1 MTVETPRVPGA
12 SPLGCRQL
20 DPIGATGSGPGTG
33 GWTELPRNPERA
45 LDAGASEPY
54 TSILPFRSFPLLRT
68 GRSRLWDRG
77 AFLSGRTE
85 QVSGG
90 SGTFR
95 LKVRSPGSPSATPAL
110 LPAAVGAPEP
120 LPFLGRGLRKR
131 RWCGGRSGKKG
142 EICGWKDSGRPPD
155 KQRTGIVEGVR
166 DGNGE
171 SWAEKRQGRERVTE
185 ATRKEERGRKRG
197 REGGR
202 EEGRG
207 REPGEREES
216 AVGAGRGARPGVQA
230 GASVQSSCPVLLP
243 PRSPWPGGRGEATS
257 PVYVFF

>member
-1 MTVETPRVPGA
+1 M
-12 SPLGCRQL
+12 

-33 GWTELPRNPERA
+33 GWTELPRNPEGA

-68 GRSRLWDRG
+68 GRSRLWERG
-77 AFLSGRTE
+77 AFLFGRTK

-95 LKVRSPGSPSATPAL
+95 LKVRSPDSPSATSAL

-131 RWCGGRSGKKG
+131 RWCRGRSGKKG

-166 DGNGE
+166 DGNGK

-185 ATRKEERGRKRG
+185 AARKEETGRKRG
-197 REGGR
+197 RDSFSTPMDCSL
-202 EEGRG
+202 
-207 REPGEREES
+207 PGS
-216 AVGAGRGARPGVQA
+216 
-230 GASVQSSCPVLLP
+230 SVHRIL
-243 PRSPWPGGRGEATS
+243 
-257 PVYVFF
+257 

>member
-1 MTVETPRVPGA
+1 M
-12 SPLGCRQL
+12 

-33 GWTELPRNPERA
+33 GWPELPRNPEGA

-68 GRSRLWDRG
+68 GRSRLWERG
-77 AFLSGRTE
+77 AFLFGRTK

-95 LKVRSPGSPSATPAL
+95 LKVRSPDSPSATSAL

-120 LPFLGRGLRKR
+120 LPFLGRGLRER
-131 RWCGGRSGKKG
+131 RWCRGRSGKKG

-166 DGNGE
+166 DGNGK
-171 SWAEKRQGRERVTE
+171 SWAEKRQGRERMTE
-185 ATRKEERGRKRG
+185 AARKEETGRKRG
-197 REGGR
+197 REGGGKR
-202 EEGRG
+202 EGARREGRERRGSPAWGEARRAGGSQCAEQLPGPAPASEPLARGKGRG
-207 REPGEREES
+207 RQPS
-216 AVGAGRGARPGVQA
+216 LCLFLTPVQP
-230 GASVQSSCPVLLP
+230 SC
-243 PRSPWPGGRGEATS
+243 
-257 PVYVFF
+257 